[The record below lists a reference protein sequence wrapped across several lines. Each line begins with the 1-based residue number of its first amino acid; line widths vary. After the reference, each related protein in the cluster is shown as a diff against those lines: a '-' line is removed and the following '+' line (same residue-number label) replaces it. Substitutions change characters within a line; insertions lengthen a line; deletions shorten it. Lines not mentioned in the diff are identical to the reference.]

1 MCCFSGKPSEGKTY
15 EEWLS
20 DHPTETQQKYW
31 VRRGINCG
39 EAGLVS
45 LADMIGGNS
54 EPLTID
60 DLRAL

>member
-1 MCCFSGKPSEGKTY
+1 MHRNARKWPFLV
-15 EEWLS
+15 LS
-20 DHPTETQQKYW
+20 LPTETQQKYW
-31 VRRGINCG
+31 VRRGINYG